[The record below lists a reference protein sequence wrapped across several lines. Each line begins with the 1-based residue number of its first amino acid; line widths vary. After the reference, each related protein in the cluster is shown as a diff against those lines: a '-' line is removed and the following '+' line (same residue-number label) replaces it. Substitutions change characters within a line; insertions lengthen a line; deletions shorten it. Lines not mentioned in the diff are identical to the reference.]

1 MNTLSILIIVEL
13 ILLIVLCCVLM
24 YLIFGTGQADVGING
39 DEFDLYK
46 TKGGDNAELLKELD
60 ENFTYELENAQKFK
74 PEKKGNN
81 SRSSRVYNPH
91 ELGGVAFNNFVKVF
105 EADPTTSTTYT
116 DILHNHVRTPETMFY
131 DGDTHYSRLD
141 ERNPIFNSR
150 ILPNRSTAVPNTI
163 SAINHDSAKQF
174 TGFI

>member
-13 ILLIVLCCVLM
+13 ILLVVLCGVLM
-24 YLIFGTGQADVGING
+24 YLIFGRGQADVGING

-60 ENFTYELENAQKFK
+60 ENFTYELKQAQKFK
-74 PEKKGNN
+74 PGKNGNN
-81 SRSSRVYNPH
+81 SRYSRVYDPR
-91 ELGGVAFNNFVKVF
+91 ELGGVAFKRFVKVF
-105 EADPTTSTTYT
+105 EADPTMSTTYT

-131 DGDTHYSRLD
+131 DGATHYSKLS
-141 ERNPIFNSR
+141 EGKPIFNSR
-150 ILPNRSTAVPNTI
+150 ILSNRSTAVSNTI
-163 SAINHDSAKQF
+163 PAINHDSTKQF